1 MDLAE
6 VRREYLQN
14 KLSEK
19 EVAPEPIAQF
29 NLWLKQAIDAKMQD
43 PTAMIV
49 ATVDAKG
56 QPSQRIVLLKQ
67 CDEQGFVFFTNLGSR
82 KAKELAGNN
91 KISLHFPWHALE
103 RQVMVYGEAT
113 PLTKKEN
120 MAYFL
125 SRPKESQLAAWASKQ
140 SRPVSSRQAL
150 MQTFLNMKQKFDK
163 GEIPTPD
170 FWGGFRVVPHKVEF
184 WQGGE
189 HRLHDRLMYSL
200 EGSQWKIERLAP

>member
-67 CDEQGFVFFTNLGSR
+67 CDEQGFVFFTNL
-82 KAKELAGNN
+82 
-91 KISLHFPWHALE
+91 
-103 RQVMVYGEAT
+103 
-113 PLTKKEN
+113 
-120 MAYFL
+120 
-125 SRPKESQLAAWASKQ
+125 
-140 SRPVSSRQAL
+140 
-150 MQTFLNMKQKFDK
+150 
-163 GEIPTPD
+163 
-170 FWGGFRVVPHKVEF
+170 
-184 WQGGE
+184 
-189 HRLHDRLMYSL
+189 
-200 EGSQWKIERLAP
+200 